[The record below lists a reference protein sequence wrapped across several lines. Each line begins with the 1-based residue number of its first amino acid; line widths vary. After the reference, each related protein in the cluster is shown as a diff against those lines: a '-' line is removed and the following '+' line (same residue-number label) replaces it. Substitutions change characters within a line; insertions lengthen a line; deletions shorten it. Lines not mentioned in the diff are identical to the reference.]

1 MTLERE
7 VLVLQY
13 SSGLRVLGNQ
23 HSNWTLIRYK
33 SLEAA
38 ALYLDN
44 TEAPIGI
51 IDCSGVDKPDAKLE
65 CWLNSYQGVSWIAV
79 LSKCQLSRKEWQLF
93 VVTYCYDYHTTPI
106 SEDKL
111 FITIGRAYGMTHL
124 KSNLNLLFQRG
135 EIIGRNNSF
144 RNALQYLHHYS
155 GGGITISGEKG
166 TGRRLLAESW
176 ANLKGLHFIEL
187 SATCV
192 DFNEYMSRFE
202 MVLNQYGND
211 AVCIFIN
218 DVECSSLDVQHQICN
233 FFPLKESKFS
243 RCEFIFCSCFD
254 FDELSVSGLFSPG
267 FVMLLSKDWLSIP
280 PLRDRGQDKLVLAE
294 YYLHKLCREKEKRIL
309 GFSND
314 AEQAIVRYDWP
325 GNVTELIEKMVAGI
339 SSCEESYLSAELIGL
354 QERLTPEEHA
364 NLSLRKAREEAE
376 ALAIKRVLN
385 LVSGRPGRAAE
396 LLCISR
402 ASLHRLIARY
412 GIRR

>member
-38 ALYLDN
+38 ALYLDS

-79 LSKCQLSRKEWQLF
+79 LSKCQLSQKEWQLF
-93 VVTYCYDYHTTPI
+93 VVTHCYDYHTTPI

-111 FITIGRAYGMTHL
+111 FITIGRAYGMTNL

-135 EIIGRNNSF
+135 EIIGKH
-144 RNALQYLHHYS
+144 NAFKNVLQYLHQHS
-155 GGGITISGEKG
+155 GGGITLSGEKG

-176 ANLKGLHFIEL
+176 ANFKGLHFLEL
-187 SATCV
+187 SAGCI
-192 DFNEYMSRFE
+192 DFNDYQSRFE
-202 MVLNQYGND
+202 FILNKYSND
-211 AVCIFIN
+211 EVCLFIS
-218 DVECSSLDVQHQICN
+218 DVEHSSLDVQHQLCDL
-233 FFPLKESKFS
+233 FSVKEQTFN
-243 RCEFIFCSCFD
+243 RCEFVFCSRFNFD
-254 FDELSVSGLFSPG
+254 DLGTAGVFSPC
-267 FVMLLSKDWLSIP
+267 FLMLLKNNWLSIP

-309 GFSND
+309 GFSSD
-314 AEQAIVRYDWP
+314 AEQAIAKYDWP
-325 GNVTELIEKMVAGI
+325 GNVTELIERIAVGI
-339 SSCEESYLSAELIGL
+339 SSCEESYLRAELIGL
-354 QERLTPEEHA
+354 KEKLTPEEHA